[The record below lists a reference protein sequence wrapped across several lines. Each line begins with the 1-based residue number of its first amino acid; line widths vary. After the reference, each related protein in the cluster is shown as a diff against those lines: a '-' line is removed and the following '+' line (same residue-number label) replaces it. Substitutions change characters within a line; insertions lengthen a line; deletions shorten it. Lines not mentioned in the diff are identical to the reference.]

1 MSYWAFHL
9 VFILPVIGVLF
20 FLNRR
25 TGSGVLPCFW
35 KGVGLIALMALLYT
49 TPWDNYLIYRGVWS
63 YNLSRISQSLRIGY
77 VPMEEYCFFLLQP
90 VLTGQYLL
98 FFSNRYR
105 SEIKDW
111 FKPIRRQWLPRIMGG
126 FIGVILGLL
135 GSVAV
140 CRGGHWTYFGLIFV
154 WASPVLCFHWLYG
167 GDHLWRAR
175 GVFLA
180 SLVSATVYLW
190 VVDRIA
196 LEWKIWGISPALS
209 TGWNLLG
216 LPAEEA
222 VFFWVTNM
230 FVIQGLLLFFE
241 FIGGVKKGP
250 QK

>member
-25 TGSGVLPCFW
+25 TGSGVLPEFW
-35 KGVGLIALMALLYT
+35 KAIALIALMALLYT

-98 FFSNRYR
+98 FFGNRYR
-105 SEIKDW
+105 RETKEW
-111 FKPIRRQWLPRIMGG
+111 FRLAGRRWHPRIMGG
-126 FIGVILGLL
+126 LFGSTLGLL
-135 GSVAV
+135 GGVAIY
-140 CRGGHWTYFGLIFV
+140 RGGHWTYFGLIFV

-175 GVFLA
+175 RLFSA

-196 LEWKIWGISPALS
+196 LEWGIWSISPAFS
-209 TGWNLLG
+209 TGWNVLG

-222 VFFWVTNM
+222 VFFLLTNM

-241 FIGGVKKGP
+241 FVGLKGEGP

>member
-1 MSYWAFHL
+1 MSYWVFHL

-25 TGSGVLPCFW
+25 TGSGVLPYFW
-35 KGVGLIALMALLYT
+35 KAVGLIALMALLYT

-77 VPMEEYCFFLLQP
+77 VPMEEYCFFILQP
-90 VLTGQYLL
+90 ILTAQYLL

-105 SEIKDW
+105 REIEDW
-111 FKPIRRQWLPRIMGG
+111 LKPERRRGLPRIMGG
-126 FIGVILGLL
+126 LLGAILGLL
-135 GSVAV
+135 GSLALY
-140 CRGGHWTYFGLIFV
+140 RGGHWTYFGLIFV

-175 GVFLA
+175 RLFSA

-196 LEWKIWGISPALS
+196 LEWGIWSISPALS

-222 VFFWVTNM
+222 TFFLLTNM

-241 FIGGVKKGP
+241 FIGLKKEGARR
-250 QK
+250 